1 MSTVFTEEDEQMMLD
16 AAQRLMRLRQEAQD
30 LFEQLE
36 MMELVA
42 QVRDIPDEDRDVMG
56 GHLFI
61 LRDVKDKLRNVRV
74 MASLAEH
81 RVRYWL

>member
-1 MSTVFTEEDEQMMLD
+1 MSTVFTEEDEQMMMD
-16 AAQRLMRLRQEAQD
+16 AAQRLMKLRQEAQD

-42 QVRDIPDEDRDVMG
+42 QVRDIPDEDRDVLG

-61 LRDVKDKLRNVRV
+61 LRYAKDKLRNVRV

>member
-16 AAQRLMRLRQEAQD
+16 AAQRLMKLRQEAQD

-42 QVRDIPDEDRDVMG
+42 QIRDIPDEDRDVLS

>member
-1 MSTVFTEEDEQMMLD
+1 MSTVFTEEDEHMMLD

-30 LFEQLE
+30 LYEQIE
-36 MMELVA
+36 MMHLVA

>member
-1 MSTVFTEEDEQMMLD
+1 MSTVFTEEDEHMMLD

-30 LFEQLE
+30 LYEQIE
-36 MMELVA
+36 MMHLVA

-61 LRDVKDKLRNVRV
+61 LRDVKDKPRNAGV

>member
-1 MSTVFTEEDEQMMLD
+1 MSTVFNEEDEQMMLD

-30 LFEQLE
+30 LYEQIE
-36 MMELVA
+36 MMQLVA